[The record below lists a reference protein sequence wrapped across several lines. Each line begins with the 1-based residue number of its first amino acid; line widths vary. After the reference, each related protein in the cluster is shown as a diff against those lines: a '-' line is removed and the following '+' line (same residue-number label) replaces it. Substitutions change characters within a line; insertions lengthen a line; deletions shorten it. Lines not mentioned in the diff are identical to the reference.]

1 MDERS
6 IREIKTWGRG
16 DRSKGLAEVQMG
28 PASGPLGGWVTGYGG
43 DEDAGAEA
51 WWQEGLLKEP
61 VNPFE

>member
-6 IREIKTWGRG
+6 IREIKTSGRG
-16 DRSKGLAEVQMG
+16 DRSKRLAEVQMH
-28 PASGPLGGWVTGYGG
+28 PASGSLGGWVTGYGG

>member
-6 IREIKTWGRG
+6 IREIKTSGRG

-28 PASGPLGGWVTGYGG
+28 PASGALGGWVTGYGG

-51 WWQEGLLKEP
+51 EAEAW
-61 VNPFE
+61 